1 MRTTQL
7 MLSQGM
13 GGAER
18 YFVDLCLA
26 LAARG
31 HPVQAIFHR
40 DFVARGE
47 LEGRPNIQ
55 CVPVRILA
63 AWDGLARRTIRGQV
77 RDFSPQL
84 MQAHLARGA
93 HIGGQICQDLAI
105 PLTVK
110 THNLVKL
117 KYYRHVDHFI
127 ATTTAQQ
134 AYLVAQGVAA
144 TRVSIIP
151 NFSALAPVVDAAASH
166 APLRFC
172 SYGRMVKKKG
182 FDILLH
188 AFHAFLAGGQ
198 HGFLQIGGD
207 GVERGALEA
216 LATTLGLGEHVEFI
230 GWVADPIP
238 ILDDCDVFVLP
249 SLDEPF
255 GIVLLEAMARGK
267 AIIATRTQGPLE
279 MFDDASA
286 WLVNIGDPEDLT
298 RALTDAA
305 LHPATVRQ
313 KSREALTCF
322 KQTYSADAV
331 VPRILEVYARML
343 GKAPA
348 AAQVSQDGATN
359 SGST

>member
-1 MRTTQL
+1 
-7 MLSQGM
+7 M

-26 LAARG
+26 LAERG

-47 LEGRPNIQ
+47 LENQANIR

-63 AWDGLARRTIRGQV
+63 AWDGFARRRIGEQV
-77 RDFSPQL
+77 RIFSPQV

-93 HIGGQICQDLAI
+93 HIGGQIAHTLKL

-117 KYYRHVDHFI
+117 KYYRQVNHFI
-127 ATTTAQQ
+127 ATTAAQK
-134 AYLVAQGVAA
+134 AYLVAQGIAA
-144 TRVSIIP
+144 ARVSVIP
-151 NFSALAPVVDAAASH
+151 NFSALPAVAEAVSPH

-182 FDILLH
+182 FDILLR
-188 AFHAFLAGGQ
+188 AFRIFLDGGN
-198 HGFLQIGGD
+198 HGLLQIGGD
-207 GVERGALEA
+207 GEELGALQA
-216 LATTLGLGEHVEFI
+216 LATTLELNKHVEFI
-230 GWVADPIP
+230 GWVSDPVKA
-238 ILDDCDVFVLP
+238 LETCDVFVLP

-267 AIIATRTQGPLE
+267 AIVATRTQGPLE
-279 MFDDASA
+279 IFNDATA
-286 WLVNIGDPEDLT
+286 WLVNTGDAEDLA

-305 LHPATVRQ
+305 LHPDTIQQ
-313 KSREALTCF
+313 KSAAALTLF
-322 KQTYSADAV
+322 KQTYSAEAV
-331 VPRILEVYARML
+331 IPRILGVYEAML
-343 GKAPA
+343 ADQLTVLA
-348 AAQVSQDGATN
+348 DHSQTKSLRG
-359 SGST
+359 